1 MDAMTSTQ
9 NRSKEHIFLESAL
22 GPVRIVLIEG
32 LPTRLQRIDP
42 NIPHLS
48 KWILESQRQSPMLFS
63 LLSKSLLN
71 GDNFEGDIWLQGLSP
86 FYKMVLER
94 VKTIPKGT
102 VKTYS
107 QLAEELGHP
116 LAVRAVGSALAKNP
130 LPLLIP
136 CHRVIKKNG
145 QIGHYSLGGKSMKEK
160 LLMMEGVRVDK
171 DKKIKF
177 SSLASSQS

>member
-1 MDAMTSTQ
+1 MISTQ
-9 NRSKEHIFLESAL
+9 DRPKEHIFLESVV

-32 LPTRLQRIDP
+32 QPASLQQIDP
-42 NIPHLS
+42 KTPHLS

-71 GDNFEGDIWLQGLSP
+71 GDIFEGELSLQGLPP

-107 QLAEELGHP
+107 QLAEEIGHP

-136 CHRVIKKNG
+136 CHRVIRKNG

-160 LLMMEGVRVDK
+160 LLKLEGFK
-171 DKKIKF
+171 PF
-177 SSLASSQS
+177 P